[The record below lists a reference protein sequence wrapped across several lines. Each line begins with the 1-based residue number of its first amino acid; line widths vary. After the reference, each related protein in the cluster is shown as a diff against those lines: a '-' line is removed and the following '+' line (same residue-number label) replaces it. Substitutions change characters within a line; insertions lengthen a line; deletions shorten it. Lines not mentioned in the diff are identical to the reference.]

1 MRAFLKKKKKL
12 FVWMERDMFLWFS
25 LSNSFIENSVRKKN
39 LEMQPKSYI
48 QNLHM
53 AVLIII
59 VKICKCLTVVELLW
73 HFHMTEC
80 YASIKNGYIEFWI
93 T

>member
-1 MRAFLKKKKKL
+1 
-12 FVWMERDMFLWFS
+12 MFLWFS

-59 VKICKCLTVVELLW
+59 VKIWKCLTVVELL
-73 HFHMTEC
+73 
-80 YASIKNGYIEFWI
+80 
-93 T
+93 